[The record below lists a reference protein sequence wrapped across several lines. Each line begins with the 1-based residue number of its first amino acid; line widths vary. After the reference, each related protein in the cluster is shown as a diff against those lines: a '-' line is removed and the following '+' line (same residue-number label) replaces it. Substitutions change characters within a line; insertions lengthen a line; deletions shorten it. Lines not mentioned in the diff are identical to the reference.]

1 MVNFL
6 WIRLEKK
13 QLSSLFMYQD
23 RAKSFVFIHFS
34 LSMLEQK
41 LLISLIFVDE
51 VKQFGSFF
59 MDQVREKEYELIY
72 ILWIRLE

>member
-1 MVNFL
+1 LVNFL

-34 LSMLEQK
+34 LSRLEQK
-41 LLISLIFVDE
+41 LLSSLMDE
-51 VKQFGSFF
+51 VKQFGSFC
-59 MDQVREKEYELIY
+59 MDQVREKEY
-72 ILWIRLE
+72 